1 MQEVTKKIEEL
12 VSLLEAKLSATDI
25 LNSQLSKQK
34 LTLEDLEKKAVAKLN
49 HVSAMERV
57 YKKYEDFDKVQ
68 AEFVLK
74 SKDLEER
81 IKKAQAQEDND
92 VRVLKQI
99 KEESM
104 ALNARKIALNK
115 QAEALDKKELELKE
129 AKAQLKSFMNGESL
143 KGILK

>member
-12 VSLLEAKLSATDI
+12 VSLLEVKLSTTDV

-57 YKKYEDFDKVQ
+57 YKKYEDFDRVQ
-68 AEFVLK
+68 AEFVIK
-74 SKDLEER
+74 SKDLEGR
-81 IKKAQAQEDND
+81 VKKAQAQEDNNAKI
-92 VRVLKQI
+92 LKQI
-99 KEESM
+99 KEESL
-104 ALNARKIALNK
+104 ALNARKVALNK
-115 QAEALDKKELELKE
+115 QAEALDKKEAELNE

>member
-57 YKKYEDFDKVQ
+57 YKKY
-68 AEFVLK
+68 VLK